1 MYRMKTIFE
10 ESGGPAGWTRGYA
23 TRMTELLR
31 DLDADAVAAVIDA
44 MDRASHEGRTIFVVA
59 NGGSSA
65 VASHLVN
72 DLGPNS
78 LVPRQSRFRVY
89 SLSDNVESLTAIAND
104 SGYENVFAYQLQANL
119 EPGDLVLA
127 MSVSG
132 NSPNLVKALEYAK
145 ENGALTIAWTGFD
158 GGKLAGLA
166 DLSVRFPSTRDE
178 YGPVEDMFAI
188 LVHVVA
194 GYLAMKRGRALHH

>member
-10 ESGGPAGWTRGYA
+10 EANGPAEWTRGYA
-23 TRMTELLR
+23 TRMTELLA

-132 NSPNLVKALEYAK
+132 NSPNLVRALEYAK

-166 DLSVRFPSTRDE
+166 DLSVRFPSSRDE

-194 GYLAMKRGRALHH
+194 GYLAMKRGRNLHH

>member
-1 MYRMKTIFE
+1 MYRMKTIFG
-10 ESGGPAGWTRGYA
+10 ESSGAAEWTRGYA
-23 TRMTELLR
+23 ARMTELLR
-31 DLDADAVAAVIDA
+31 DLDADSVAAVIDE
-44 MDRASHEGRTIFVVA
+44 MDRASVEGRTIFVVA

-89 SLSDNVESLTAIAND
+89 SLSDNVESVTAIAND
-104 SGYENVFAYQLQANL
+104 AGYENVFAYQLQANM

-132 NSPNLVKALEYAK
+132 NSPNLVKALEYARD
-145 ENGALTIAWTGFD
+145 NGGRTIAWTGFD

-166 DLSVRFPSTRDE
+166 DLSVHFPSTRDE
-178 YGPVEDMFAI
+178 YGPVEDMFAV
-188 LVHVVA
+188 LVHIVA
-194 GYLAMKRGRALHH
+194 GYLAMQRGRNLHH

>member
-1 MYRMKTIFE
+1 MKTIFE
-10 ESGGPAGWTRGYA
+10 EANGPAEWTRGYA
-23 TRMTELLR
+23 TRMTELLA

-132 NSPNLVKALEYAK
+132 NSPNLVRALEYAK

-166 DLSVRFPSTRDE
+166 DLSVRFPSSRDE

-194 GYLAMKRGRALHH
+194 GYLAMKRGRNLHH

>member
-1 MYRMKTIFE
+1 MYRMKTLFE
-10 ESGGPAGWTRGYA
+10 ESQGAAGWARGYA
-23 TRMTELLR
+23 GRMVELLQE
-31 DLDADAVAAVIDA
+31 LDADAVAAVIDA
-44 MDRASHEGRTIFVVA
+44 IDAASLEKRTLFVVA

-89 SLSDNVESLTAIAND
+89 SLSDNVESVTAIAND
-104 SGYENVFAYQLQANL
+104 SGYENVFAYQLEANM

-132 NSPNLVKALEYAK
+132 NSPNIVKAVEYARA
-145 ENGALTIAWTGFD
+145 NGGRTIGWTGFD
-158 GGKLAGLA
+158 GGRLAEMV
-166 DLSVRFPSTRDE
+166 DLSVRFPTTRDE

-194 GYLAMKRGRALHH
+194 GYLAMKRGRNLHH